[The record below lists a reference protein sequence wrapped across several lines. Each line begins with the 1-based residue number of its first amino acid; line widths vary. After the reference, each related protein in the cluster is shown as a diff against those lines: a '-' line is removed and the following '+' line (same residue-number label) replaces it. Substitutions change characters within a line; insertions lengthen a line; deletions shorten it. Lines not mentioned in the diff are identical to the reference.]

1 MATTPALKP
10 NPPSI
15 PTKATVLPVNVEAEQ
30 ESAAD
35 QQSSLMVLAKDF
47 QSMIE
52 AAEHQHANSLLEVK
66 TAIEKARGDLNAKL
80 LAAQE
85 KFQAAG
91 QMAKEAATEI
101 DEAYDTFGDSVDDA
115 LEHLEQL
122 RKIRMRRPKK

>member
-1 MATTPALKP
+1 
-10 NPPSI
+10 
-15 PTKATVLPVNVEAEQ
+15 
-30 ESAAD
+30 
-35 QQSSLMVLAKDF
+35 
-47 QSMIE
+47 MIE

-66 TAIEKARGDLNAKL
+66 TAIEKARGDLNAKI